1 MDCKRFDEG
10 VYNFQK
16 DIPWKKLTEHDLP
29 DDKEPSFGNDLGVV
43 IPSLPQQLEY
53 ANHALNTYI

>member
-16 DIPWKKLTEHDLP
+16 DIPWKELTEHDLP
-29 DDKEPSFGNDLGVV
+29 DDKEPSFGNDLRTV
-43 IPSLPQQLEY
+43 
-53 ANHALNTYI
+53 